1 MPGAAGL
8 ALLGPI
14 DEKFVEVTDL
24 YAPLEDGTKDK
35 AFISR
40 GAQSDPRNL
49 AVPISR
55 SNLKIYELTSTAFLL
70 LAS

>member
-1 MPGAAGL
+1 MSGAAGL

-40 GAQSDPRNL
+40 GTRPLPCSLSAPGLR
-49 AVPISR
+49 VF
-55 SNLKIYELTSTAFLL
+55 T
-70 LAS
+70 